1 MDPIDRIE
9 TSAGDMVLAAR
20 TAWEQASALIVTYAF
35 SLIGAVI
42 VLIIGYV
49 VSNVLQ
55 RSTYAALGRF
65 RGFDETLRKF
75 FSRIVRYAVLVIVG
89 VTVLAQFGVQ
99 TASIIAALG
108 AIGLAI
114 GLALQGTL
122 QNIAAGIMLL
132 VLRPFRVGEF
142 INAGSVMG
150 TVQEIGLFAT
160 ELKTFDGLFVMAPN
174 SELWNSPVTNYSR
187 NPVRMQEIAIGIGY
201 GDDIALAL
209 GTYADLAAADARIL
223 DDPAPNCFVSAL
235 GDNAVVVSIRYWTKS
250 PDWFQ
255 TKLDFTRN
263 AKLAFDEKG
272 ISIPFPQRD
281 LHIIPAPGSQP
292 VIPAAGSQPGRADDE
307 RNPDTRLEQR
317 GTQAAGIDA
326 GAGKRP

>member
-1 MDPIDRIE
+1 MERIE
-9 TSAGDMVLAAR
+9 TSAGDMVIAAR
-20 TAWEQASALIVTYAF
+20 TAWEQASALVVTYSF
-35 SLIGAVI
+35 SLVGAVI
-42 VLIIGYV
+42 VLIVGYIL
-49 VSNVLQ
+49 SGVLQ
-55 RSTYAALGRF
+55 RSTYSALGQF

-75 FSRIVRYAVLVIVG
+75 FSRIVRYAVLIIVG

-174 SELWNSPVTNYSR
+174 SELWNSPVTNFSR
-187 NPVRMQEIAIGIGY
+187 NPQRMTEIAIGIGY

-209 GTYADLAAADARIL
+209 RTFADLAAADERIL
-223 DDPAPNCFVSAL
+223 ADPAPNCFVSEL
-235 GDNAVVVSIRYWTKS
+235 GDSAVIVAIRYWTRS

-272 ISIPFPQRD
+272 ISIPYPQRD
-281 LHIIPAPGSQP
+281 LHIIATGGGED
-292 VIPAAGSQPGRADDE
+292 VKAAAKP
-307 RNPDTRLEQR
+307 TVLLE
-317 GTQAAGIDA
+317 
-326 GAGKRP
+326 

>member
-9 TSAGDMVLAAR
+9 TSAGDMVIAAR
-20 TAWEQASALIVTYAF
+20 TAWEQASALVVTYSF
-35 SLIGAVI
+35 SLVGALILLI
-42 VLIIGYV
+42 VGYIL
-49 VSNVLQ
+49 SGVLQ
-55 RSTYAALGRF
+55 RSTYSALGRF

-75 FSRIVRYAVLVIVG
+75 FSRIVRYAVLILVG

-187 NPVRMQEIAIGIGY
+187 NPLRMTEIAIGIGY

-209 GTYADLAAADARIL
+209 KTYADLAAADERIL
-223 DDPAPNCFVSAL
+223 DDPAINCFVSEL
-235 GDNAVVVSIRYWTKS
+235 GDNAVIVAIRYWTKS

-255 TKLDFTRN
+255 TKLDFTKA

-281 LHIIPAPGSQP
+281 LHIIRAGHGTPAQGGTGSK
-292 VIPAAGSQPGRADDE
+292 AL
-307 RNPDTRLEQR
+307 PDQ
-317 GTQAAGIDA
+317 
-326 GAGKRP
+326 GAGMVPGQSGSIDQRN

>member
-1 MDPIDRIE
+1 LDPIDRIE
-9 TSAGDMVLAAR
+9 TSAGDMVIAAR

-35 SLIGAVI
+35 SLLGAVI
-42 VLIIGYV
+42 VLIIGYIL
-49 VSNVLQ
+49 SNVLQ
-55 RSTYAALGRF
+55 RSTYAGLGRF

-75 FSRIVRYAVLVIVG
+75 FSRIVRYAVLIIVG

-108 AIGLAI
+108 AVGLAI

-132 VLRPFRVGEF
+132 VLRPFRVGEY
-142 INAGSVMG
+142 ISAGSVAG

-160 ELKTFDGLFVMAPN
+160 ELKTFDGLFVLSPN
-174 SELWNSPVTNYSR
+174 SELWNSPVTNFTR

-209 GTYADLAAADARIL
+209 KIYADLAAADKRIL
-223 DDPAPNCFVSAL
+223 DDPAINCFVSEL
-235 GDNAVVVSIRYWTKS
+235 GDSAVVVAIRYWTKS
-250 PDWFQ
+250 PDWFA
-255 TKLDFTRN
+255 TKLDFTKN
-263 AKLAFDEKG
+263 AKLAFDANG

-281 LHIIPAPGSQP
+281 LHIIRTADM
-292 VIPAAGSQPGRADDE
+292 AAQANAGPKVM
-307 RNPDTRLEQR
+307 LE
-317 GTQAAGIDA
+317 
-326 GAGKRP
+326 